1 MTANALGRSLALPAW
16 TPPGSAGRPG
26 LMVVDDEEQ
35 VLESIRSV
43 IEAMM
48 PDRPAWFFTDPM
60 DAVDAFDSGSIDVGL
75 LVTDFKMFHMNGFE
89 LIDAL
94 RRRRPDLPAFM
105 ITAYNDPMVLGLRAE
120 ALQVPMMAKPFGVE
134 EFMHLVRQ
142 TLPKP

>member
-1 MTANALGRSLALPAW
+1 MTTNAPGPRFALPPW
-16 TPPGSAGRPG
+16 TPPGSAGRAG
-26 LMVVDDEEQ
+26 IMVVDDEEQ

-43 IEAMM
+43 IEAMV

-60 DAVDAFDSGSIDVGL
+60 DAVVAFDALNVGL
-75 LVTDFKMFHMNGFE
+75 LVTDFKMYHMNGFE

-120 ALQVPMMAKPFGVE
+120 ALQVPMMAKPFGVND
-134 EFMHLVRQ
+134 FIRLVRQ